1 MKSIILSLLILLIAA
16 CSMNEPSPKNKLR
29 IPKNGYKFKLFQR
42 NQIEIPSDSNNV
54 FCSIDDI
61 TAGQTN
67 LILKSGN
74 SIILDKSIRKGDIVK
89 FTYNS
94 DKYTLTCTDLI
105 NKLIGEDY
113 AFYEISALSKTTKI
127 QDESAKIE
135 QLLKKIESS
144 GITFIRNGTAYNSV
158 EAAKH
163 LRSKLKEADGQIKT
177 LDQFIKNIGSYSSM
191 TGKAYLVK
199 LKNGKVMTA
208 EEWYKTNF

>member
-1 MKSIILSLLILLIAA
+1 MKNIILPFILLLYAA
-16 CSMNEPSPKNKLR
+16 CSTNEPFPKNKLH
-29 IPKNGYKFKLFQR
+29 ISENGFEFKLFQR

-54 FCSIDDI
+54 FCYIDDI

-74 SIILDKSIRKGDIVK
+74 SIILDKSIRKGDVIK
-89 FTYNS
+89 FSYNS
-94 DKYTLTCTDLI
+94 VNYTLTCTDLI

-113 AFYEISALSKTTKI
+113 AFYKISALSKTSKI
-127 QDESAKIE
+127 KDESAKIE

-163 LRSKLKEADGQIKT
+163 LRAKLKEANGQIKT
-177 LDQFIKNIGSYSSM
+177 HDQFIKNIGSYSSM

-199 LKNGKVMTA
+199 LKNGKVITA